1 MVHSCKPSDSGGFSR
16 TQLQAYKDSGEGEKE
31 KASFHLAG
39 FGFTRYFLSM
49 VSEKGT
55 KGREKI
61 CSQ

>member
-1 MVHSCKPSDSGGFSR
+1 MDTETVATISPDLKG
-16 TQLQAYKDSGEGEKE
+16 QGEKE
-31 KASFHLAG
+31 TASFHLAG